1 MRLTSPH
8 LRGLAAAGLLLAV
21 FSCAPAPRAAVPP
34 PVPTPPPEP
43 TRTPTPTPA
52 PVPPFPEVT
61 PPALDVA
68 IGTDRTSAAFPLGDW
83 LLRGGGRTEL
93 RRGALLVRPA
103 AGAVDVEVDGRGE
116 EWPSPLALARADGSP
131 VPYGDS
137 SYRGVLLLR
146 LTPRATLHV
155 VNRLGV
161 EDYLKGVVPAE
172 MGPRVYDEPEA
183 LKAQAVA
190 ARTYA
195 LKHRG
200 DVANEGYDLCA
211 TPRCQVYGGVAA
223 EQPLSSRAVDE
234 TAGEVLVF
242 DGALADAVFTSTC
255 GGRTENGADV
265 FTTAASPR
273 PYLVSVACWGETPVP
288 VRGRPVAKGSARTTT
303 LLGARG
309 RALLASLGKE
319 PTAAGAAAARNA
331 VRERLG
337 LPPRSGPHS
346 LWPASA
352 YLEIAE
358 AAGFGD
364 ASLLTEEVER
374 AEAPAAWS
382 PRARAAFALLS
393 RFQLAGGAA
402 LPTAR
407 ALRPEEV
414 AGLWAALL
422 GRLGDFEEIDGRLAA
437 ASGEEIVVK
446 GPKGRA
452 TYPLA
457 SPSLLAGSAEA
468 LTPVATLS
476 VYPGDRIRVF
486 VRGGAAVGLVHAPA
500 PAAGTYERESAWIH
514 WTRRFTGAELAS
526 KLRER
531 DPSRKIA
538 LVRKVEVLARGASG
552 RAIQVRLA
560 TDAGPVILTG
570 LEIRFALG
578 LPENLFTLV
587 SGKDR
592 GGTPVFTF
600 YGRGWGHGVG
610 LCQNGA
616 FGMALAGK
624 TYREILARYYPG
636 TTLVPFAS
644 LPTPSA
650 PVAVR

>member
-1 MRLTSPH
+1 MRRTS
-8 LRGLAAAGLLLAV
+8 LRLGGLAAAGLLLAV
-21 FSCAPAPRAAVPP
+21 VSCAPAPRAAVSPA
-34 PVPTPPPEP
+34 VRTPPPQP
-43 TRTPTPTPA
+43 TPAPTPTPTPA
-52 PVPPFPEVT
+52 PPFPEVT

-68 IGTDRTSAAFPLGDW
+68 IGTDRASAAFPLGDW
-83 LLRGGGRTEL
+83 LLRGGGRTVL
-93 RRGALLVRPA
+93 RRGALLVRPG
-103 AGAVDVEVDGRGE
+103 AGLLDVAIDGRGE
-116 EWPSPLALARADGSP
+116 EWASPLGLARADGSP

-146 LTPRATLHV
+146 LTSRGTLHV
-155 VNRLGV
+155 VNRVGV

-200 DVANEGYDLCA
+200 DLANEGYDLCA

-255 GGRTENGADV
+255 GGRTENGAEV
-265 FTTAASPR
+265 FSNAASPR
-273 PYLVSVACWGETPVP
+273 PYLVSVACWGETPVSI
-288 VRGRPVAKGSARTTT
+288 RGRPVGKGSARTTT
-303 LLGARG
+303 LLAARG

-319 PTAAGAAAARNA
+319 PTAFGAAAARNA
-331 VRERLG
+331 VRRRLG

-352 YLEIAE
+352 YVEIAD

-364 ASLLTEEVER
+364 AALLTEEVER
-374 AEAPAAWS
+374 DEAPAAWS

-393 RFQLAGGAA
+393 RFQLAGAAA

-407 ALRPEEV
+407 ALRPDEV

-422 GRLGDFEEIDGRLAA
+422 GRLGDFEEIEGRLAA
-437 ASGEEIVVK
+437 ASGDEIVVK
-446 GPKGRA
+446 GPKGKV

-457 SPSLLAGSAEA
+457 SPALFSGSAEA
-468 LTPVATLS
+468 LTPVATLD

-514 WTRRFTGAELAS
+514 WTRRFTGAELAT

-531 DPSRKIA
+531 DPSRKAA
-538 LVRKVEVLARGASG
+538 LVRKVEVLARGVSG
-552 RAIQVRLA
+552 RAVRVRLA
-560 TDAGPVILTG
+560 TDVGPVTLAG

-578 LPENLFTLV
+578 LPETLFTVV
-587 SGKDR
+587 SGR
-592 GGTPVFTF
+592 EPGGMPVFTF

-624 TYREILARYYPG
+624 TYAEILARYYPG

-644 LPTPSA
+644 VPTPSA
-650 PVAVR
+650 PAAVR